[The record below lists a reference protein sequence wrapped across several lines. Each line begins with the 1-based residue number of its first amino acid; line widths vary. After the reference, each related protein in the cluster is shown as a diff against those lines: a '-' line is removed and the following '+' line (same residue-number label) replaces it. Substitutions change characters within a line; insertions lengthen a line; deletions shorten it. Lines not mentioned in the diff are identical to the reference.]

1 MQQIFSRERPPR
13 SGAALRL
20 WRWYEREAGHPPCKL
35 EVCRPGRHQ
44 RAAGAARYVF
54 NDNILVYDV
63 AATLQLRLAD
73 ADFDRATGD
82 YHLE

>member
-1 MQQIFSRERPPR
+1 MQQTFTQDKLPR

-20 WRWYEREAGHPPCKL
+20 WCWYVREAGQPPRTL

-44 RAAGAARYVF
+44 RAAGAARYAI
-54 NDNILVYDV
+54 NGNILVYDV
-63 AATLQLRLAD
+63 ASTLRLRLVD
-73 ADFDRATGD
+73 ANFDRATGD